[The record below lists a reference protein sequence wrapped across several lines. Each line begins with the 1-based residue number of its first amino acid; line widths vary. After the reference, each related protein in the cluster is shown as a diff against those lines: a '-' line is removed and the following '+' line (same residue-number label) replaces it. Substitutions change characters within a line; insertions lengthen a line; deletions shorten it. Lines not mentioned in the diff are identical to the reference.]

1 LITDG
6 ISLVLQAEQEEIM
19 RNIPPTQKGLN
30 LRDFRKME
38 YLSHVNKHMLCV
50 FYSRCIYSCLNND
63 FAA

>member
-50 FYSRCIYSCLNND
+50 FYS
-63 FAA
+63 